1 MKRLNKQI
9 AGAQVNNA
17 PRTIGEIIAEMKTGY
32 VEPFG
37 KGYHGWIAEQQGKEV
52 RK

>member
-1 MKRLNKQI
+1 MKRFRNQV
-9 AGAQVNNA
+9 AGARDNNA

-37 KGYHGWIAEQQGKEV
+37 KGYHEWIAKQQGKEV